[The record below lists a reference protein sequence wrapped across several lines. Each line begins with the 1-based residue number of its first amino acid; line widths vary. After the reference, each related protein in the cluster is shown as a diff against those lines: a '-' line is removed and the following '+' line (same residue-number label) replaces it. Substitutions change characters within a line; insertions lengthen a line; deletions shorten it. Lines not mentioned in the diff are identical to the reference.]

1 MQQVYT
7 LTKAMYYGAADA
19 RMAAAKLGLLRQ
31 QLARLQAQGTV
42 ADSLAA
48 FAQKAAALEGTPPAG
63 GGGRGGT
70 GGGRGGPQPV
80 APADTLWALSTSLGA
95 LMNSMQ
101 AADVAPTANTLA
113 AVTAAQQN
121 AARVMARWTALRT
134 VDLPALNT
142 QLKRAGIA
150 ALTLD

>member
-1 MQQVYT
+1 M
-7 LTKAMYYGAADA
+7 
-19 RMAAAKLGLLRQ
+19 
-31 QLARLQAQGTV
+31 
-42 ADSLAA
+42 
-48 FAQKAAALEGTPPAG
+48 
-63 GGGRGGT
+63 
-70 GGGRGGPQPV
+70 

-101 AADVAPTANTLA
+101 AADVAPPANTLA